1 MELSNRESKYLTE
14 IQKAV
19 IYGAYL
25 GREEKSLQHVAN
37 LFPELKIDKST
48 VFRIAK
54 KYEEQGNFQTV
65 QKSGRPLKVTE
76 EEEKILRE
84 TLRKPNGSLLEAQE
98 EIEKTT
104 EQRIGI
110 TTLSTHAHKMGY
122 SFQPIY
128 EAKKEQFTVE
138 EKNRRVEYCEN
149 LKTYAEKGLTEYFV
163 FADESAFPLQR
174 ETNNKVWMSKT
185 TPKIKVKRENNRYVQ
200 IWGAI
205 SLKGK
210 SELRF
215 LKGKEKW
222 NSLTMAQTLQQKLIP
237 FQEEYFRD
245 GLFFFIQDNARAH
258 QFGPS
263 MQFLQENYAPNIISM
278 PAKSPDLN
286 PIEKIWGG
294 LKNKVY
300 DISAREFENRRL
312 LKVAIINAWEEITLD
327 DIRVHIADLFNNR
340 LDKIIATRGE
350 LIG

>member
-174 ETNNKVWMSKT
+174 ETNNKV
-185 TPKIKVKRENNRYVQ
+185 
-200 IWGAI
+200 
-205 SLKGK
+205 
-210 SELRF
+210 
-215 LKGKEKW
+215 
-222 NSLTMAQTLQQKLIP
+222 
-237 FQEEYFRD
+237 
-245 GLFFFIQDNARAH
+245 
-258 QFGPS
+258 
-263 MQFLQENYAPNIISM
+263 
-278 PAKSPDLN
+278 
-286 PIEKIWGG
+286 
-294 LKNKVY
+294 
-300 DISAREFENRRL
+300 
-312 LKVAIINAWEEITLD
+312 
-327 DIRVHIADLFNNR
+327 
-340 LDKIIATRGE
+340 
-350 LIG
+350 